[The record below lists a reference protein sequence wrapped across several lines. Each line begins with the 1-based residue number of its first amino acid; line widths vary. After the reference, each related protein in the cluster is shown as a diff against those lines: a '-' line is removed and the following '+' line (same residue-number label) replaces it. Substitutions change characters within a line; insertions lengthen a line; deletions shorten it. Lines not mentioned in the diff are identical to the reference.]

1 MCPILSFCPTL
12 LSYPLT
18 QVLEYVLFY
27 LSVLLFNLNLWTDSR
42 MFHIHFICHCFY
54 LSFDRFLR
62 FVIYLLSVLLLFF
75 VLKSDSRICPVNIIC
90 PELLVLNQPSPN
102 FSTLFYCSVT
112 NTIPNKMTIK
122 DKQKNNFCL
131 NCLKHCL
138 IQAAFSR
145 GIQAQTIQPD

>member
-1 MCPILSFCPTL
+1 VLYFIYFSYSSILSF
-12 LSYPLT
+12 
-18 QVLEYVLFY
+18 
-27 LSVLLFNLNLWTDSR
+27 D
-42 MFHIHFICHCFY
+42 HIHFICPFFCY